1 LQQAARVSQ
10 YTSFFLHG
18 ELIEF
23 GATNNLFTRPQDKRT
38 EDFVTGR
45 FG

>member
-1 LQQAARVSQ
+1 
-10 YTSFFLHG
+10 
-18 ELIEF
+18 LIEF
-23 GATNNLFTRPQDKRT
+23 APTTNLFTRPKDKRT